1 MIINLMTQFFINV
14 CRKKYKY
21 YEEEEDKD
29 FIFIVT
35 KRNNIF
41 EVNRNYY
48 YKTYNLLI
56 QTYVLFT
63 FC

>member
-56 QTYVLFT
+56 QTYVLLT